1 MIQTAEVTYL
11 HVEAIWRARFATFAF
26 LGVFARYRGQSSA
39 GASASWLIASLA
51 RLPRRS
57 QPFWP
62 SSDHMASYKET
73 QSGCGARKGHGHDRG
88 HARRSARRHGLP
100 RGRWA
105 IDSPWHRRPSDG
117 TSWRA
122 VSVIKTFKEMQDLP
136 IHELLAQRDA
146 KSCKGT
152 QTYRSPSTT
161 TPAGKRS
168 CARTLEQRPPHELG

>member
-62 SSDHMASYKET
+62 SSDHMASHKET

-100 RGRWA
+100 RGKWA
-105 IDSPWHRRPSDG
+105 IDSPWHRRRSG
-117 TSWRA
+117 GRSWRA
-122 VSVIKTFKEMQDLP
+122 RRAARANVFCFLRLKYTRLRGAAKREGEEAGSLSG
-136 IHELLAQRDA
+136 LLL
-146 KSCKGT
+146 K
-152 QTYRSPSTT
+152 
-161 TPAGKRS
+161 
-168 CARTLEQRPPHELG
+168 L

>member
-1 MIQTAEVTYL
+1 MWINFEPWNMIQTAEVTYL

-57 QPFWP
+57 QPSWP
-62 SSDHMASYKET
+62 SSDHMASHKET

-88 HARRSARRHGLP
+88 HARRSARRHGFP

-105 IDSPWHRRPSDG
+105 IDSPWHRRWSERPR
-117 TSWRA
+117 WRTRGA
-122 VSVIKTFKEMQDLP
+122 TRGSAFFHYSALRRSISRWPVWTISP
-136 IHELLAQRDA
+136 IDEAI
-146 KSCKGT
+146 
-152 QTYRSPSTT
+152 
-161 TPAGKRS
+161 
-168 CARTLEQRPPHELG
+168 EN